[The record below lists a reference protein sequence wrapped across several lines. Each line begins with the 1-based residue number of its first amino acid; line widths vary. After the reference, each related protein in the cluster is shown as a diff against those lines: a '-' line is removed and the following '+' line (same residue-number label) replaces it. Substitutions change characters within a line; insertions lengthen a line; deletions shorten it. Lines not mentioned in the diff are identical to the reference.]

1 MVREVKGGP
10 FVGEVTVVLFLEGGR
25 LVEVVLM
32 LMVSLEEVAVV
43 VVLFGGK
50 GLPRAGVS
58 SGHNFFAAPSP
69 LSFLLFKLVLVS
81 ISSWLTAFFFFNF
94 FVAVGDTE
102 VTDDA
107 GVFKVAGVSIS
118 FGEVAVAFVGAFVGT
133 FVGVDSGVTDGSVV
147 VAAGNKVLVCF

>member
-1 MVREVKGGP
+1 MAIRWGGDCR
-10 FVGEVTVVLFLEGGR
+10 VI
-25 LVEVVLM
+25 
-32 LMVSLEEVAVV
+32 
-43 VVLFGGK
+43 FGGGK
-50 GLPRAGVS
+50 VGGGSVDVDGIAGGGSCGCGFVWWEGPASGWGL

-69 LSFLLFKLVLVS
+69 LSLLIKLVLVS

-102 VTDDA
+102 DTDDA

-118 FGEVAVAFVGAFVGT
+118 FGEVTVAFVGAFVGT

-147 VAAGNKVLVCF
+147 VAAGNGVLVCF